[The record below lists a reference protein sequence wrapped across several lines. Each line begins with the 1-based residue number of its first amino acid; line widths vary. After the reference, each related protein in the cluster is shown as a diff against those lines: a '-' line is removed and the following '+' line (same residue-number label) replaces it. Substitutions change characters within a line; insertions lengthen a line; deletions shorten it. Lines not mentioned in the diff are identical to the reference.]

1 MEFQQK
7 RDNPSFKKSKQDDL
21 DNMKTGIWGKKG
33 HIHYQTAPCIN
44 AWIDSLA
51 HLPKA
56 EFFTAVAQRMD
67 REIHK
72 GYMLFSGNY
81 VALDLLQGNTAH
93 QSHYS
98 AAEKERFEKYIQER
112 IDMIKLPNKDV
123 PFLREKLLAMYANP
137 VINKEKAVG

>member
-1 MEFQQK
+1 M
-7 RDNPSFKKSKQDDL
+7 
-21 DNMKTGIWGKKG
+21 
-33 HIHYQTAPCIN
+33 
-44 AWIDSLA
+44 
-51 HLPKA
+51 
-56 EFFTAVAQRMD
+56 AQRMD

-72 GYMLFSGNY
+72 GYMLFPGNY

-98 AAEKERFEKYIQER
+98 QAEKERFEKYIQER
-112 IDMIKLPNKDV
+112 IDMIPLPNKDV